1 MVLSAKLPFTTE
13 LHYVLSQMMDTLYAV
28 RHTKKNI
35 NFGGRQNRIQNQDG
49 APTIC
54 VITKSVSL
62 SFHIYKTEINY
73 PQ

>member
-1 MVLSAKLPFTTE
+1 
-13 LHYVLSQMMDTLYAV
+13 MMDTLYAV

-54 VITKSVSL
+54 VITLVKLLKVC
-62 SFHIYKTEINY
+62 E
-73 PQ
+73 PQFPHL

>member
-13 LHYVLSQMMDTLYAV
+13 FHYVLSPMMDTLYAV

-35 NFGGRQNRIQNQDG
+35 NFGGRENRIQNQDG

-54 VITKSVSL
+54 VITLVKLLKVC
-62 SFHIYKTEINY
+62 E
-73 PQ
+73 PQFPHL